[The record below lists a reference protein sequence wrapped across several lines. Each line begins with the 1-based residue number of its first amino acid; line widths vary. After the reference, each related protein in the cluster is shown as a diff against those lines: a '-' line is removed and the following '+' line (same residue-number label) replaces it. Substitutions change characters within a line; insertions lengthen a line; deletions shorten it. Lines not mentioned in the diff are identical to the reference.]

1 VFCCVVRVQELDVE
15 IDGRLQSEYNR
26 SGLRNLSLRGESFV
40 TLQPGSTKS
49 PSARL
54 RWGLLVVLVLLVAL
68 VFRAYDLEGIPPGLD
83 GDEMFNAWDGL
94 RAWSRPFSVFVP
106 TNYGSETTLI
116 YLIALA
122 TRVLG
127 VARWTVRLPSVM
139 CGVLTVAMTWA
150 FAKRLFGLR
159 VAVLAAALVAVSGW
173 PVFLSRV
180 ALRAVL
186 QPLFQIIAVYA
197 LWRALEM
204 RSTRWSV
211 AAGVFLGL
219 TQYTYTASRL
229 FPPVVV
235 GWLLVALLN
244 SRYLLRGNWGR
255 LVLIGAVAI
264 LVVVPLALYAA
275 QHWDI
280 FTYRVSETDKE
291 FNRLLAGNFGPVW
304 NSFKATL
311 GMFTVEGDSGWRY
324 NPSGRPVFDAAT
336 GAFFYLGLV
345 VSLWRLRRPAYSLL
359 LVWLPV
365 MLLPGILATGAP
377 SFWRSVGALT
387 PIYLMPAIGAD
398 FAWGRVAQW
407 SRRYGR
413 RGIAPWVL
421 ALLVVVGLGLI
432 GVDTWHDYFV
442 DWPTHPEVLSVY
454 EADVAAAASYLDK
467 RVPADTPVWISTEY
481 PGDLGRVLIHLQSGY
496 SGPVRFFDG
505 NHVTVWPSGWAGQDV
520 VIIFTQSCP
529 PNPDALAVL
538 GDYLVY
544 EEDDASGQQQLWVYR
559 IPGEALY
566 DIPWQFEQA
575 VSGRFVHDREVL
587 GVDAP
592 ARVQRQTA
600 VPVVVYW
607 RVPPDV
613 QYEPSDLPFDYAC
626 LQDVSSGRCADK
638 VDHYNVYP
646 RWDWTEG
653 DVVAQRYAVPVRAY
667 VPPQTTYFQVGMF
680 TSVGEISFADESG
693 GGRQLLVGPVEV
705 EGTASAR
712 PKWKK
717 DTPTFNQE
725 LALFEYH
732 MLFGSSP
739 GSTLEVDLR
748 WQAMQAPAGDYVARL
763 ELRGGDGVVASV
775 EEPVGSER
783 HPTSQWVSGEPV
795 HVLYKMQ
802 VPADVESGE
811 FDLYLLVLDGATG
824 QVVGDPV
831 LLGTRSISGRAHF
844 FDLPDPQHP
853 LSADF
858 GADIRLL
865 GFDLAETAPNPGGQ
879 IEVVLYWQALEEVER
894 GYKVFVHLY
903 NPAGTAISGQ
913 HDSAPGNGAF
923 PTESWLAGEVVADP
937 HVVAIGPGADVGVG
951 KVGVGL
957 YAPSTGERLPV
968 SVDGQASDVLVIAEV
983 EVR

>member
-1 VFCCVVRVQELDVE
+1 M
-15 IDGRLQSEYNR
+15 S
-26 SGLRNLSLRGESFV
+26 
-40 TLQPGSTKS
+40 LQPGSNKS
-49 PSARL
+49 SSARL
-54 RWGLLVVLVLLVAL
+54 RWGLLMVLVLLAAL
-68 VFRAYDLEGIPPGLD
+68 VFRAYNLEGVPPGLD

-116 YLIALA
+116 YLIAL
-122 TRVLG
+122 TTKVLSTT
-127 VARWTVRLPSVM
+127 RWTIRLPSAL
-139 CGVLTVAMTWA
+139 CGLLTVAMTWA

-159 VAVLAAALVAVSGW
+159 VAILAGALVAVSVW

-186 QPLFQIIAVYA
+186 QPLFQIVAIYA
-197 LWRALEM
+197 LWRALEA

-229 FPPVVV
+229 FPLAVI

-244 SRYLLRGNWGR
+244 GRHLLRANWGR

-275 QHWDI
+275 QHWDV
-280 FTYRVSETDKE
+280 FSHRVSETDKE
-291 FNRLLAGNFGPVW
+291 FGRLLAGNPGPVW
-304 NSFKATL
+304 KSFKATL

-324 NPSGRPVFDAAT
+324 NPSGRPVFDPVT
-336 GAFFYLGLV
+336 GTFFYLGLV
-345 VSLWRLRRPAYSLL
+345 VSLCRLRRPAYSLL

-398 FAWGRVAQW
+398 FVWERVAHW
-407 SRRYGR
+407 SQRCDRRR
-413 RGIAPWVL
+413 LARWVL

-454 EADVAAAASYLDK
+454 EADVAAAAGYLDEH
-467 RVPADTPVWISTEY
+467 VPADTPVWISTEY
-481 PGDLGRVLIHLQSGY
+481 PGDLGRVLIQLQSGY

-505 NHVTVWPSGWAGQDV
+505 NYVTVWPSGMTERDV
-520 VIIFTQSCP
+520 VMIFTQSCP

-566 DIPWQFEQA
+566 DDIPWRFEHA

-592 ARVQRQTA
+592 ARVQRQTV

-613 QYEPSDLPFDYAC
+613 QYDTSDLPFGYAC

-638 VDHYNVYP
+638 ADHYNVYP
-646 RWDWTEG
+646 MWDWTEG
-653 DVVAQRYAVPVRAY
+653 DVVAQRYMVPVQAY

-680 TSVGEISFADESG
+680 TSVGEISFAGES

-705 EGTASAR
+705 EGTASVK
-712 PKWKK
+712 PKWKE

-732 MLFGSSP
+732 MLFGPSP

-748 WQAMQAPAGDYVARL
+748 WQAMQAPTSDYVARL
-763 ELRGGDGVVASV
+763 ELRGGDDVVASV
-775 EEPVGSER
+775 EGAVGSGR

-795 HVLYKMQ
+795 HMLYKVQ
-802 VPADVESGE
+802 IPADLESGE
-811 FDLYLLVLDGATG
+811 FGLYLLVLDGATG

-831 LLGTRSISGRAHF
+831 LLGMRSISGRAHT

-858 GADIRLL
+858 GSDIRLL
-865 GFDLAETAPNPGGQ
+865 GFDLVETAPNPGGQ
-879 IEVVLYWQALEEVER
+879 IEVVLYWQALGEVER

-903 NPAGTAISGQ
+903 NPADTAISGQ

-923 PTESWLAGEVVADP
+923 LTESWLPGEVVADP
-937 HVVAIGPGADVGVG
+937 HVIAIEPGADVGVG
-951 KVGVGL
+951 KVGAGL
-957 YAPSTGERLPV
+957 YDPSTGERLPV
-968 SVDGQASDVLVIAEV
+968 FVDDQEQAGGVLIIAEV